1 MNVKVRNLKNKEVG
15 EVSLSDAVFGAELNE
30 SLIHAAVR
38 NYQANGRQG
47 TSATKTRGNV
57 SGSGRKLWKQKGT
70 GRARIASLRSPLWKG
85 GGNVHGPQP
94 RDWSYQM
101 PKKMR
106 RGAIRSALS
115 ERLREGN
122 LIVIDGFEFKNPKT
136 SEFLGAMGTLG
147 LVDKKTRT
155 KTLIVDSLDNANL
168 ILSSRNVQKTKVTN
182 SFGLN
187 IYDII
192 YHEKLLISKAAVEE
206 LNTLLDPKT
215 ESKEEGEKG
224 RKEEREPKKETA
236 APAKAVEEKPK
247 VKKEAATEEKPK
259 TKKVAPAEKAE
270 EKPREKKEAKP
281 KIVKEAKPKA
291 EKAVKKEAPV
301 DEDNILEIPEEATEN
316 E

>member
-1 MNVKVRNLKNKEVG
+1 MPTVKVRNLKNKEVG
-15 EVSLSDAVFGAELNE
+15 DVELLDAIFGVELNE
-30 SLIHAAVR
+30 ALIHSAVM

-106 RGAIRSALS
+106 RGALRSALS

-122 LIVIDGFEFKNPKT
+122 LIIIDEFGFANHKT
-136 SEFLGAMGTLG
+136 SEFLGVLGTLG
-147 LVDKKTRT
+147 LTDKKATT
-155 KTLIVDSLDNANL
+155 KTLIIDSLDNANL
-168 ILSSRNVQKTKVTN
+168 ILSSRNVKKAKVTN

-192 YHEKLLISKAAVEE
+192 YHEKLLISKAALEE
-206 LNTLLDPKT
+206 LSALLDPK
-215 ESKEEGEKG
+215 
-224 RKEEREPKKETA
+224 RETG
-236 APAKAVEEKPK
+236 KADEVEVVVEEKPK
-247 VKKEAATEEKPK
+247 AKKA
-259 TKKVAPAEKAE
+259 
-270 EKPREKKEAKP
+270 
-281 KIVKEAKPKA
+281 AKPKA
-291 EKAVKKEAPV
+291 EKAEKVEAAPVEETPVVEETVAEEAPAA
-301 DEDNILEIPEEATEN
+301 ETTEEATDN

>member
-1 MNVKVRNLKNKEVG
+1 MPTVKVRNLKNKEVG
-15 EVSLSDAVFGAELNE
+15 EVKLSDAVFGVELNE
-30 SLIHAAVR
+30 ALIHSAVM

-106 RGAIRSALS
+106 RGALRSALS

-122 LIVIDGFEFKNPKT
+122 LIVIDEFGFANPKT
-136 SEFLGAMGTLG
+136 AEFLGVMDKLG
-147 LVDKKTRT
+147 LIENKKRA
-155 KTLIVDSLDNANL
+155 KTLIIDSLDNENL

-206 LNTLLDPKT
+206 LSSLLDPKR
-215 ESKEEGEKG
+215 ESGK
-224 RKEEREPKKETA
+224 A
-236 APAKAVEEKPK
+236 AESAVEVVVEEKPK
-247 VKKEAATEEKPK
+247 AKKE
-259 TKKVAPAEKAE
+259 V
-270 EKPREKKEAKP
+270 
-281 KIVKEAKPKA
+281 KPKA
-291 EKAVKKEAPV
+291 EKAPKAEATPAVEEAPAV
-301 DEDNILEIPEEATEN
+301 ETAEEATEN

>member
-1 MNVKVRNLKNKEVG
+1 MPTVKVRNLKNKEVG
-15 EVSLSDAVFGAELNE
+15 EVTLSDAVFGVELNE
-30 SLIHAAVR
+30 SLIHSAVM

-106 RGAIRSALS
+106 RGALRSALS

-122 LIVIDGFEFKNPKT
+122 LLIIDEFGFETPKT
-136 SEFLGAMGTLG
+136 KDFLGAIGG
-147 LVDKKTRT
+147 LKLSEGKKPV
-155 KTLIVDSLDNANL
+155 KTLIVDSLDNQNL
-168 ILSSRNVQKTKVTN
+168 ILSSRNVEKTKVTN

-192 YHEKLLISKAAVEE
+192 YHEKLLISKSALDE
-206 LNTLLDPKT
+206 LTALLDPKR
-215 ESKEEGEKG
+215 ENGKSEEVAE
-224 RKEEREPKKETA
+224 
-236 APAKAVEEKPK
+236 APVEENPK
-247 VKKEAATEEKPK
+247 AKKA
-259 TKKVAPAEKAE
+259 
-270 EKPREKKEAKP
+270 
-281 KIVKEAKPKA
+281 AKPKA
-291 EKAVKKEAPV
+291 EKLEAAPIEEKPAVEEAPAVDAADEAVEAAPAVEEAASADEETQPAV
-301 DEDNILEIPEEATEN
+301 DETPAVEKKSEGEN